1 MPARLTGFLFYNHY
15 YFYFFILNVIDMG
28 LSIQTDHFII
38 ALPMPLDVFLHL
50 QFSGCTSQLWNK
62 KYLPF
67 PIFSC
72 RKL

>member
-1 MPARLTGFLFYNHY
+1 
-15 YFYFFILNVIDMG
+15 MG
-28 LSIQTDHFII
+28 LSIQTDHFSI

-72 RKL
+72 RKM